1 MKKLKTTFNR
11 DEPYLDL
18 LSAIT
23 MQAIIDIAENKDEK
37 LVNSAIKWLE
47 LTENGRYILRLFRQR
62 NMKGGVSNENSK
74 YEKSK
79 Y

>member
-1 MKKLKTTFNR
+1 MRKLKTTNVNS
-11 DEPYLDL
+11 DDPYLDL

-47 LTENGRYILRLFRQR
+47 LTENGKYILKLCRQR
-62 NMKGGVSNENSK
+62 NMKGGASN
-74 YEKSK
+74 EKSK
-79 Y
+79 H